1 MSAFRSTPQAQLG
14 LLAQIGDRRQVGL
27 QSAVVLERPNLPLRG
42 SPQSKRCPRNH
53 PGSTLTLTA
62 HGISLNSSVVGWF
75 RYFLGF
81 AFDTLNR
88 PKICFSTTDPETS
101 MLNQSESGKRFQQA
115 ARGAMNSSETLLTT
129 LFFCVISTAPYLFAL
144 PDLISAASRR

>member
-1 MSAFRSTPQAQLG
+1 M
-14 LLAQIGDRRQVGL
+14 L
-27 QSAVVLERPNLPLRG
+27 QPAVVLERPNLPLRG
-42 SPQSKRCPRNH
+42 SPQSKRYPRNH

-62 HGISLNSSVVGWF
+62 YGISLNSSAVGWF
-75 RYFLGF
+75 RYFV
-81 AFDTLNR
+81 DTLNR
-88 PKICFSTTDPETS
+88 PKRYFSTTDPETS
-101 MLNQSESGKRFQQA
+101 MLNQSEYGKRFQQA